1 MVITKVRY
9 LTALMKAYYSYKT
22 KKTKLFYLPIR
33 LWIEPTNICN
43 LRCVMCLNKS
53 LKEKGYMDFEVYKKI
68 IDEAK
73 DFVFDVNLFHRG
85 ESMLHPRIYDMISY
99 AHKNGI
105 YTRLFTNATQLDEK
119 NAKKIIDTGLDFIS
133 FSFDGY
139 TKEEY
144 EKIRVGS
151 DFDKTIANITN
162 FLKLKKSKRNKP
174 YVMFESI
181 EFSNEDKDLKTK
193 KSDFKNRLKNLPLN
207 KFAVRSPHNWGGD
220 YNIEINKNPKN
231 FLPCTFLWYALTIL
245 YDGSVLPCP
254 QDFFGELE
262 LGNIKN
268 DSIRNIWNNDKLIN
282 LRKSM
287 SNKEFKK
294 LKPCNDCDR
303 LYRETIFGI
312 PMKNLRALIYG
323 KF

>member
-1 MVITKVRY
+1 MDTSKVRY
-9 LTALMKAYYSYKT
+9 LRALMKAYYSYKT
-22 KKTKLFYLPIR
+22 KKSTLSYLPIR

-43 LRCVMCLNKS
+43 LKCVMCLNKS
-53 LKEKGYMDFEVYKKI
+53 LKNRGYMDFEVYKKI
-68 IDEAK
+68 VDEAK

-85 ESMLHPRIYDMISY
+85 ESMLHPRIYDMIKY
-99 AHKNGI
+99 ANKNGI
-105 YTRLFTNATQLDEK
+105 YTRLFTNATRLDGK
-119 NAKKIIDTGLDFIS
+119 NAKNILDSGLDFIS

-162 FLKLKKSKRNKP
+162 FLKLKETKRNKP

-181 EFSNEDKDLKTK
+181 EFSNEDNDLKK
-193 KSDFKNRLKNLPLN
+193 KRVGFKNRLKTLPLN

-220 YNIEINKNPKN
+220 YTIPIDKNPKT

-254 QDFFGELE
+254 QDFFGELK
-262 LGNIKN
+262 LGNIN
-268 DSIRNIWNNDKLIN
+268 DESIKRIWNNDKVVP
-282 LRKSM
+282 LREAMVTRNYQKLVPC
-287 SNKEFKK
+287 SN
-294 LKPCNDCDR
+294 CDR
-303 LYRETIFGI
+303 IFRKNFFGI
-312 PMKNLRALIYG
+312 PVPYLRALFYG

>member
-1 MVITKVRY
+1 
-9 LTALMKAYYSYKT
+9 
-22 KKTKLFYLPIR
+22 
-33 LWIEPTNICN
+33 
-43 LRCVMCLNKS
+43 
-53 LKEKGYMDFEVYKKI
+53 MDFEVYKKI

-105 YTRLFTNATQLDEK
+105 YTRLFTNATQLNEK
-119 NAKKIIDTGLDFIS
+119 NAMRIINSGLDFIS

-139 TKEEY
+139 TKEDY

-162 FLKLKKSKRNKP
+162 FLKLKETKRNKP

-181 EFSNEDKDLKTK
+181 EFSNGGKDLKQK
-193 KSDFKNRLKNLPLN
+193 RVGFKNRLKNLPLN
-207 KFAVRSPHNWGGD
+207 KLAVRSPHNWGGD
-220 YNIEINKNPKN
+220 YNIEIDKSPKN

-245 YDGSVLPCP
+245 YDGTVLPCP
-254 QDFFGELE
+254 QDFFGKLE
-262 LGNIKN
+262 LGNIN
-268 DSIRNIWNNDKLIN
+268 DGSIKQIWNNDKVVP
-282 LRKSM
+282 LRKAM
-287 SNKEFKK
+287 VTKNYQK
-294 LKPCNDCDR
+294 LVPCYNCDR
-303 LYRETIFGI
+303 IFRKNFFGI
-312 PMKNLRALIYG
+312 PVKYLRALFYG

>member
-9 LTALMKAYYSYKT
+9 LRALMKAYYSYKT
-22 KKTKLFYLPIR
+22 KKTELSYLPIR

-43 LRCVMCLNKS
+43 LKCVMCLNKS
-53 LKEKGYMDFEVYKKI
+53 LKNRGYMDFEVYKKI

-85 ESMLHPRIYDMISY
+85 ESMLHPGIYDMIKY
-99 AHKNGI
+99 ANKNGI
-105 YTRLFTNATQLDEK
+105 YTRLFTNATQLDKK
-119 NAKKIIDTGLDFIS
+119 NAKRIIDSGLDFIS

-139 TKEEY
+139 TKEDY

-151 DFDKTIANITN
+151 DFDKTLANITN
-162 FLKLKKSKRNKP
+162 FLKLKETKKNKP

-181 EFSNEDKDLKTK
+181 EFSKENKELKK
-193 KSDFKNRLKNLPLN
+193 KREKFKNYLKNLPLN

-220 YNIEINKNPKN
+220 YNIEIDKDPKY

-245 YDGSVLPCP
+245 YEGSVLPCP

-268 DSIRNIWNNDKLIN
+268 DCIRDIWNNDKLIN

-294 LKPCNDCDR
+294 IKPCNDCDR
-303 LYRETIFGI
+303 LYRENIFGI